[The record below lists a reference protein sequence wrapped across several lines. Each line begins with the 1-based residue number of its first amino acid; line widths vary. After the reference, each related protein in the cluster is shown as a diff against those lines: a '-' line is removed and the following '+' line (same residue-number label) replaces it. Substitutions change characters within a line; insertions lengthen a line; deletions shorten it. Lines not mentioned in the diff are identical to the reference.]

1 MLCLSE
7 TDRLIASG
15 WRSIVRAASGMWG
28 GAGIELVCS
37 LFDHVSVLASALN
50 QIFRLIVVFT
60 PLLLIK
66 DVIKS
71 VRSHI
76 ELAKQ

>member
-1 MLCLSE
+1 MPWLSE

-15 WRSIVRAASGMWG
+15 RRSIVRAESGMWG

-37 LFDHVSVLASALN
+37 LFDHVSGLASTLN
-50 QIFRLIVVFT
+50 QIFRLIVFFT
-60 PLLLIK
+60 PVPLNK

-71 VRSHI
+71 VRSQM